1 MSMFANNA
9 LLGGGVRVRVWIREQ
24 RKIKR
29 RSKALLSLWWQ
40 TWTSLFETWSL
51 FMWAAT
57 ISFTTS
63 GGAATIREWQLIE
76 SGIWSSKYSTS
87 CLLLMRDVLYA
98 QIIHQHV
105 QGSCSIYVH
114 SVRQWDLVVIT
125 ELLSVDFNIQ
135 TLLLPQHFYHLT
147 GGSNLVIWLSK
158 GSSYTFHS
166 G

>member
-1 MSMFANNA
+1 
-9 LLGGGVRVRVWIREQ
+9 
-24 RKIKR
+24 
-29 RSKALLSLWWQ
+29 
-40 TWTSLFETWSL
+40 
-51 FMWAAT
+51 
-57 ISFTTS
+57 
-63 GGAATIREWQLIE
+63 
-76 SGIWSSKYSTS
+76 
-87 CLLLMRDVLYA
+87 MRDIWYA

-105 QGSCSIYVH
+105 QKSCSIYVQ

-135 TLLLPQHFYHLT
+135 TLLLPQHFYHLP